1 LKYAIEYINEFIHV
15 EGIFRRNGTASR
27 LKELKKQVEE
37 GVYNFSQF
45 AIFDLTSLIK
55 LFFRELPESLLTFAL
70 YSNFIQ
76 AVKLETTKSKL
87 ESILNLCLQL
97 PDINLH
103 VLIYLM
109 HFLKQITQQE
119 SHNKMNSFNLAV
131 CFAPNI
137 IYTRLN
143 KVNDL
148 YINEERIVVQLLIE
162 NSSLIGKISDSV
174 YERSMM
180 LNSLCCSTTIMM
192 NSNNSVNNSTTNN
205 AANMTSANINECSKI
220 DGKQN
225 IFAESNHNHNHHHH
239 HHHHNQSAIKCST
252 SSSCINASSS
262 NNNNIHPTLT
272 SNNDLMFL
280 YDNDLQ
286 ENSSFALHHA
296 QSAGSTSL
304 SSYCGSSSMSSS
316 KKEKKKRRSSSLKE
330 LMITIQNSISKF
342 RRRSASEKNDKTTC
356 SIITC
361 TSMTTAGSNGG
372 GGSGLNIGDTTRCS
386 SRFISDTEKQK
397 LLGLDSGL
405 GSNFLTN
412 TPYIGHVNS
421 SNILGNCK
429 TPMCASLYATPRI
442 NKRNAEDSLQS
453 TTKK

>member
-1 LKYAIEYINEFIHV
+1 
-15 EGIFRRNGTASR
+15 
-27 LKELKKQVEE
+27 
-37 GVYNFSQF
+37 VYNFSQF

-162 NSSLIGKISDSV
+162 NSSLIGKVSDSV

-225 IFAESNHNHNHHHH
+225 IFAESNHNHHHHH

-262 NNNNIHPTLT
+262 NANNMPIHPTLT

-372 GGSGLNIGDTTRCS
+372 GGGSGLNIGDTTSCS